1 MTPEEALKEI
11 KRGTDEI
18 ISEEG
23 LLKKLKEGRPLRI
36 KLGMDPTAPDIHLG
50 HTVVMNKLRLFQDL
64 GHEVYLLIGDFT
76 AQIGDP
82 SGKNTT
88 RPPLTEEEVRINART
103 YAEQAFKILDP
114 NKTHI
119 VYNSEWHGKAN
130 AADMLKLAAHQTVAR
145 MLERDD
151 FEKRYKAGQSIC
163 IHEFMYPLLQGW
175 DSVALKADVELGGTD
190 QKFNLLMGR
199 ELQKDEGQ
207 EQQCVIMM
215 PLLVGLDGVVK
226 MSKSKHNY
234 IGVDEKADDMFGKVM
249 SISDDLMWNW
259 FDLLSRRSVA
269 EIKALHDGVDSGEK
283 NPQTSRSS
291 SQRRSSPATT
301 EQRPQTRPSRTSS
314 RGSARAPFLTTSRRR
329 RLRLGRQ
336 DHGRHP
342 PQGGRPCRLNLR
354 GNAHD

>member
-190 QKFNLLMGR
+190 QKFKIGTASCR
-199 ELQKDEGQ
+199 ER
-207 EQQCVIMM
+207 V
-215 PLLVGLDGVVK
+215 
-226 MSKSKHNY
+226 
-234 IGVDEKADDMFGKVM
+234 
-249 SISDDLMWNW
+249 
-259 FDLLSRRSVA
+259 
-269 EIKALHDGVDSGEK
+269 
-283 NPQTSRSS
+283 
-291 SQRRSSPATT
+291 
-301 EQRPQTRPSRTSS
+301 
-314 RGSARAPFLTTSRRR
+314 
-329 RLRLGRQ
+329 
-336 DHGRHP
+336 
-342 PQGGRPCRLNLR
+342 
-354 GNAHD
+354 